1 MQIYCKVTWKEN
13 VNGKL
18 HNQIFFLKAIVQIYS
33 IFKKIL
39 FSEYFM
45 DMYILSFLL

>member
-1 MQIYCKVTWKEN
+1 MQIYCKVTWKE
-13 VNGKL
+13 NGKL
-18 HNQIFFLKAIVQIYS
+18 HNQIFFLKAKVQIFS